1 MRFWDGEFSI
11 LLILHMLLMNAGFF
25 ILETELCKNG
35 QVSSLQVLQRYA
47 EKFYVSV
54 CKLKLFIGCCIP
66 SYTDDHILQLTLYLF
81 ILFIFF
87 LTLSNYLWLFI

>member
-11 LLILHMLLMNAGFF
+11 LLIFHMLLMNAGFF

-47 EKFYVSV
+47 KKFNVCELKLLVEYVNRIR
-54 CKLKLFIGCCIP
+54 KLKDGA
-66 SYTDDHILQLTLYLF
+66 YK
-81 ILFIFF
+81 
-87 LTLSNYLWLFI
+87 